1 MNFSRH
7 NAGVQQ
13 DAVAPH
19 SVTAAHR
26 TAPALS
32 SGAACVSQAAVYVS
46 PAAAR
51 VSPLVA
57 RRASLALSQPRVA
70 VPESETAEH
79 ENKTGGGRKFT
90 FSGKMQE
97 YSRMLLRPTP
107 LQQPRPLQLWPRAL
121 RVATPWSLDLLDSDT
136 LELRRQLARLQ
147 SKFFYLDYERLRMNG
162 ISEVAPMQE
171 VCWTL
176 WRPTTAPHRTTP
188 AFPLLYM
195 LRLIWPLLY
204 MLRLI

>member
-1 MNFSRH
+1 MIFSGH

-19 SVTAAHR
+19 SATAANR

-79 ENKTGGGRKFT
+79 ENLDGRRSEINFP
-90 FSGKMQE
+90 GIMQE
-97 YSRMLLRPTP
+97 YSRILFRPTP
-107 LQQPRPLQLWPRAL
+107 LQQPTRPLQLWPRAL
-121 RVATPWSLDLLDSDT
+121 RVATPWSPGLLDSDT
-136 LELRRQLARLQ
+136 LELR
-147 SKFFYLDYERLRMNG
+147 
-162 ISEVAPMQE
+162 
-171 VCWTL
+171 
-176 WRPTTAPHRTTP
+176 
-188 AFPLLYM
+188 
-195 LRLIWPLLY
+195 
-204 MLRLI
+204 